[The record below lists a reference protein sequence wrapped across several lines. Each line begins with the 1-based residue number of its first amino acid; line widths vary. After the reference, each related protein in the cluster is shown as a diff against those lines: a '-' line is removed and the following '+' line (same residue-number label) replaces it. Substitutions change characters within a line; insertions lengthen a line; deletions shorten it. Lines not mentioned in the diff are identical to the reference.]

1 MLATAVL
8 AYSGGAAVG
17 DCSGCHGQGDH
28 TMSVTTMPG
37 SIDPGDLVRV
47 RVTVSAD
54 SGEVAGIF
62 IADGDVGSFMT
73 ISGQGLAEVEA
84 GLTHF
89 QPKPLSGGDA
99 VFEFDWTAPGSPG
112 SVRFSIVSVVANDN
126 GGSGGDGAADGDFDF
141 VYGCEGQEFF
151 RDLDGDGYGR
161 DEAVRIDCSGS
172 PPTGYAADGGD
183 CDDNRDNVYP
193 TAIEYCNLRDD
204 DCDEEIDENALPLEQ
219 YPDADGDLYFGA
231 EEYETGMT
239 FLGCVPTEGW
249 APDPGDCRPDDPT
262 INPGAEEVCNG
273 WDDNC
278 DARVD
283 EFVRPRCGEGWCR
296 REAQTCD
303 PQTCTPGEP
312 RDEECNL
319 LDDDCD
325 AQLDEG
331 SCPEGQ
337 ECRVG
342 VCEVEEDDDDDAS
355 GSGSGPEPTGGEV
368 GTGTATDTDGVAM
381 SDGSTGC
388 GCGAGAQPTFG
399 LLWLLALAMRRRD

>member
-1 MLATAVL
+1 
-8 AYSGGAAVG
+8 
-17 DCSGCHGQGDH
+17 
-28 TMSVTTMPG
+28 
-37 SIDPGDLVRV
+37 
-47 RVTVSAD
+47 
-54 SGEVAGIF
+54 
-62 IADGDVGSFMT
+62 
-73 ISGQGLAEVEA
+73 
-84 GLTHF
+84 
-89 QPKPLSGGDA
+89 
-99 VFEFDWTAPGSPG
+99 
-112 SVRFSIVSVVANDN
+112 
-126 GGSGGDGAADGDFDF
+126 
-141 VYGCEGQEFF
+141 
-151 RDLDGDGYGR
+151 
-161 DEAVRIDCSGS
+161 
-172 PPTGYAADGGD
+172 
-183 CDDNRDNVYP
+183 
-193 TAIEYCNLRDD
+193 
-204 DCDEEIDENALPLEQ
+204 
-219 YPDADGDLYFGA
+219 
-231 EEYETGMT
+231 MT